1 MPSPVESKKVMVVG
15 FLKMTM
21 LIDMPSSA
29 DLRKSSQ
36 RLRSSMALQDILTFF
51 LNLARVS
58 IFRRL
63 LMKCLASGIMKHMRL
78 SLSMRVWRSLYVSL
92 FLFFYMAFIPAFH
105 AVAFSGGRAML
116 KRRVLIRHP
125 KNVMISFNPPSAI
138 IFRIETG
145 SGCLIGSI
153 KFMRGRRLKTG
164 P

>member
-58 IFRRL
+58 IFCKSF
-63 LMKCLASGIMKHMRL
+63 MKCLASGITKQ
-78 SLSMRVWRSLYVSL
+78 
-92 FLFFYMAFIPAFH
+92 
-105 AVAFSGGRAML
+105 
-116 KRRVLIRHP
+116 
-125 KNVMISFNPPSAI
+125 
-138 IFRIETG
+138 T
-145 SGCLIGSI
+145 
-153 KFMRGRRLKTG
+153 
-164 P
+164 